1 MNRWFAVS
9 ACGEVPH
16 NAVAQTQLLG
26 QELVLWRTASGTLNA
41 WENRCPHRGVRLSL
55 GSCMGEELRCQYH
68 AWRFA
73 AGSGQC
79 THIPSH
85 PAQKP
90 ASTIHPTVFPVFEDG
105 AFAWVNLTRD
115 APLPAS
121 AAEGPGLSLRSIF
134 TVAAV
139 ATVRRLLLQGYAEHA
154 VNLVDEF
161 TLNGASGAPP
171 AIRFMLQPV
180 TAGQTIVHAR
190 LRGAIDAA
198 QRLAVLRTHNAR
210 MTAVRDRAEALA
222 AC

>member
-9 ACGEVPH
+9 ASGEVAP
-16 NAVAQTQLLG
+16 NAVAHTQLLG
-26 QELVLWRTASGTLNA
+26 QELVLWRSAAGTLNA

-55 GSCMGEELRCQYH
+55 GSCLGEELRCQYH

-73 AGSGQC
+73 SGSGQC
-79 THIPSH
+79 TLIPSH
-85 PAQKP
+85 PSQRP
-90 ASTIHPTVFPVFEDG
+90 ASTLRPGVFPVVEDG
-105 AFAWVNLTRD
+105 GFAWVNLTRD
-115 APLPAS
+115 AQPPG
-121 AAEGPGLSLRSIF
+121 AAAQGPGLSLRSIF

-139 ATVRRLLLQGYAEHA
+139 ATVKQLLLQGYAEHA

-161 TLNGASGAPP
+161 TLESAPGAAP

-180 TAGQTIVHAR
+180 TGGQTVVHAR

-198 QRLAVLRTHNAR
+198 ARLSMLRTHNAL

-222 AC
+222 C